1 MGDITLKGR
10 LNLKGNLTLK
20 DKVKVGSQE
29 ALVEV
34 IAPAA
39 PPQCNGALPVLIPPP
54 PAVPN
59 TNSAVW
65 IVNSFNKTV
74 KAGMKPIVALGM
86 VMQGNSLNLPTWPGM
101 MIPSQGN
108 TGPVTINFI
117 PINVVNDQA
126 TIFPSGGAATF
137 TSSGQ

>member
-39 PPQCNGALPVLIPPP
+39 PPQCNGAPPVIIPPP
-54 PAVPN
+54 PASP
-59 TNSAVW
+59 TDPAPTVW
-65 IVNSFNKTV
+65 IINSFNKTV

-86 VMQGNSLNLPTWPGM
+86 VMQGSIPSWPGM
-101 MIPSQGN
+101 MMPSQGN

>member
-20 DKVKVGSQE
+20 DKVKIGSQE

-34 IAPAA
+34 IAPADAPQGNSA
-39 PPQCNGALPVLIPPP
+39 PPVIIPPP
-54 PAVPN
+54 PAGPSDPAP
-59 TNSAVW
+59 TVW
-65 IVNSFNKTV
+65 IINSFNKTV
-74 KAGMKPIVALGM
+74 KAKTKPIVALGM
-86 VMQGNSLNLPTWPGM
+86 VMQGNTPTWPGIM
-101 MIPSQGN
+101 MPSQGN

-126 TIFPSGGAATF
+126 TILPSGGTATF
-137 TSSGQ
+137 TSSGQV